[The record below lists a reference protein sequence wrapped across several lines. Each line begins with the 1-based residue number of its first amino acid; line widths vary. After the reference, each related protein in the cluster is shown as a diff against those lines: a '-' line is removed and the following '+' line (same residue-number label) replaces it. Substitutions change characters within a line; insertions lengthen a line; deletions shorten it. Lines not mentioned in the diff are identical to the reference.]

1 MAWNF
6 DNNRPLYIQLLE
18 VLKLKIVSGEIKPG
32 EKFPTVRNL
41 AEEAEVNPNTV
52 QRALSELEKEGLIET
67 RRTIGKFV
75 TENAD
80 RIESIKEEL
89 AGKVVEKFMINLK
102 AIGYDENQILELIKN
117 SIKEE
122 Q

>member
-75 TENAD
+75 TENSD
-80 RIESIKEEL
+80 RIESIKKEL

>member
-67 RRTIGKFV
+67 RSTIGKFV

>member
-52 QRALSELEKEGLIET
+52 QRALSELEKEELIET